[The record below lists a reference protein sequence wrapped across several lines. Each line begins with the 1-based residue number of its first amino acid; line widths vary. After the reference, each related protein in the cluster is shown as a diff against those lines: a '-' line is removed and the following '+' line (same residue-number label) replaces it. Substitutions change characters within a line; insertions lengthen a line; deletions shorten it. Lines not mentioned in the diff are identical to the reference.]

1 MTVQQEGPPEAWP
14 RDCGRFQL
22 LSRLGRGGNAEVF
35 RARMLQGMRAGEEVA
50 LKRVRPERA
59 RDPEARE
66 QLLHEA
72 ELARCLDHPHIVGF
86 REYGEQADGPY
97 LALELVEGTDL
108 GRVLAQCRRRRIEL
122 PIDISVMMVRHVLEA
137 LAHAHAAT
145 NAKGRPLAVVHCD
158 VSPHNVLL
166 SRGGEVKLA
175 DFGVARSRAGAAV
188 DSRRLGKQHYRSP
201 ELLAGEVSVAVDLWA
216 TAVLLYELLSLESPF
231 EGSTA
236 DEVEASIR
244 GARVTPVRMLAP
256 EVSDPLALVLDR
268 ALAPHPAQRFSSA
281 EQFAR
286 ALAALSDDRVATP
299 LAVAAVVRGL
309 MGAEPVSG

>member
-1 MTVQQEGPPEAWP
+1 MTLEEGKTPEWP
-14 RDCGRFQL
+14 RDLGRFQL

-35 RARMLQGMRAGEEVA
+35 RARMLQGPHAGEEVA
-50 LKRVRPERA
+50 LKRVRPERL
-59 RDPEARE
+59 RDAEARE
-66 QLLHEA
+66 QLLHEG

-86 REYGEQADGPY
+86 REYGELADGPY
-97 LALELVEGTDL
+97 LALELVDGTDL

-137 LAHAHAAT
+137 LGYAHKAT
-145 NAKGRPLAVVHCD
+145 NAKGLPLAVVHCD

-175 DFGVARSRAGAAV
+175 DFGVARSRAGLEV
-188 DSRRLGKQHYRSP
+188 DLRRVGKQNYRSP

-216 TAVLLYELLSLESPF
+216 AAVLLYELLSLESPYE
-231 EGSTA
+231 EGTA
-236 DEVEASIR
+236 EEVEASIR
-244 GARVTPVRMLAP
+244 GMRLTPVRMVAP

-268 ALAPHPAQRFSSA
+268 ALAPHPSQRFSSA

-309 MGAEPVSG
+309 MGAEPATG

>member
-1 MTVQQEGPPEAWP
+1 MTLEESQTPEWP
-14 RDCGRFQL
+14 RDLGRFQL

-35 RARMLQGMRAGEEVA
+35 RARMRQGPLAGEDVA
-50 LKRVRPERA
+50 LKRVRPERVRA
-59 RDPEARE
+59 PEARE

-72 ELARCLDHPHIVGF
+72 ELARCLEHPHIVGF
-86 REYGEQADGPY
+86 REYGELADGPY
-97 LALELVEGTDL
+97 LALELVDGTDL

-122 PIDISVMMVRHVLEA
+122 PIDLSVMMVRHVLEA
-137 LAHAHAAT
+137 LAYAHAAT
-145 NAKGRPLAVVHCD
+145 NSKGRPLAVVHCD

-175 DFGVARSRAGAAV
+175 DFGVARSRAGMAV
-188 DSRRLGKQHYRSP
+188 DLRRVGKQHYRSP

-216 TAVLLYELLSLESPF
+216 AAVLLYELLSLASPF
-231 EGSTA
+231 PEGTA
-236 DEVEASIR
+236 EEVEASIR
-244 GARVTPVRMLAP
+244 GLRVTPVRMLAP
-256 EVSDPLALVLDR
+256 EVSDSLALVLDR
-268 ALAPHPAQRFSSA
+268 ALAPHPSQRFSSA

-309 MGAEPVSG
+309 MSAEPVTG

>member
-1 MTVQQEGPPEAWP
+1 MEKWP

-35 RARMLQGMRAGEEVA
+35 RARMVQGMLAGEEVA

-72 ELARCLDHPHIVGF
+72 ELARCLSHPHIVGF

-175 DFGVARSRAGAAV
+175 DFGVARSRAGMAV
-188 DSRRLGKQHYRSP
+188 DWRRMGKQHYRSP

-216 TAVLLYELLSLESPF
+216 AAVLLYELLSLESPF
-231 EGSTA
+231 EGGTEE
-236 DEVEASIR
+236 EVEASIR
-244 GARVTPVRMLAP
+244 GVRVTPVRMLAP

>member
-1 MTVQQEGPPEAWP
+1 MEKWP

-35 RARMLQGMRAGEEVA
+35 RARMVQGMLAGEEVA

-72 ELARCLDHPHIVGF
+72 ELARCLSHPHIVGF

-175 DFGVARSRAGAAV
+175 DFGVARSRAGMAV
-188 DSRRLGKQHYRSP
+188 DWRRMGKQHYRSP

-216 TAVLLYELLSLESPF
+216 AAVLLYELLSLESPF
-231 EGSTA
+231 EGSTEE
-236 DEVEASIR
+236 EVEASIR
-244 GARVTPVRMLAP
+244 GVRVTPVRMLAP

>member
-1 MTVQQEGPPEAWP
+1 MEEGQTPEWP
-14 RDCGRFQL
+14 RDLGRFQL

-35 RARMLQGMRAGEEVA
+35 RARMRQGPMAGEDVA

-72 ELARCLDHPHIVGF
+72 ELARCLEHPHIVGF
-86 REYGEQADGPY
+86 REYGELEDGPY
-97 LALELVEGTDL
+97 LALELVDGTDL

-122 PIDISVMMVRHVLEA
+122 PIDLSVMMVRHVLEA
-137 LAHAHAAT
+137 LAYAHAAT
-145 NAKGRPLAVVHCD
+145 NSKGRPLAVVHCD
-158 VSPHNVLL
+158 VSPSNVLL

-175 DFGVARSRAGAAV
+175 DFGAARSRAGMAV
-188 DSRRLGKQHYRSP
+188 DPRRVGKQHYRSP

-216 TAVLLYELLSLESPF
+216 AAVLLYELLSLASPF
-231 EGSTA
+231 PEGTA
-236 DEVEASIR
+236 EEVEASIR
-244 GARVTPVRMLAP
+244 GLRVTPVRMLAP
-256 EVSDPLALVLDR
+256 EVSDALALVLDR
-268 ALAPHPAQRFSSA
+268 ALAPHPSQRFSSA

-309 MGAEPVSG
+309 MSAEPVTG

>member
-1 MTVQQEGPPEAWP
+1 MTTQEEGSPEKWP

-35 RARMLQGMRAGEEVA
+35 RARMLQGMLAGEEVA

-72 ELARCLDHPHIVGF
+72 ELARCLNHPHIVGF
-86 REYGEQADGPY
+86 REYGDQAGGPY

-137 LAHAHAAT
+137 LAHAHSAT
-145 NAKGRPLAVVHCD
+145 NSKGRPLAVVHCD

-175 DFGVARSRAGAAV
+175 DFGVARSRAGATV
-188 DSRRLGKQHYRSP
+188 DWRRMGKLHYRSP

-216 TAVLLYELLSLESPF
+216 AAVLLYELLSLESPF
-231 EGSTA
+231 EGSTEE
-236 DEVEASIR
+236 EVEASIR
-244 GARVTPVRMLAP
+244 GVRVTPVRMLAP

>member
-1 MTVQQEGPPEAWP
+1 MTTQEEGSLEKWP

-35 RARMLQGMRAGEEVA
+35 RARMVQGMLAGEEVA

-72 ELARCLDHPHIVGF
+72 ELARCLSHPHIVGF

-175 DFGVARSRAGAAV
+175 DFGVARSRAGMAV
-188 DSRRLGKQHYRSP
+188 DWRRMGKQHYRSP

-216 TAVLLYELLSLESPF
+216 AAVLLYELLSLESPF
-231 EGSTA
+231 EGSTEE
-236 DEVEASIR
+236 EVEASIR
-244 GARVTPVRMLAP
+244 GVRVTPVRMLAP